1 MATKPRRAEARTR
14 ALGSRKV
21 LVLANS
27 HPMGAGTDST
37 ATTIVAGA
45 LGEVPKDAGVLSGT
59 ENMTDGKVHAG
70 VAIDVKSGGGKST
83 LMIPDVTKVST
94 GDSPV
99 YLTKPIVLELAKLS
113 AFLTAKKVTLP
124 SQVENLMKDSTLSCG
139 AFYYVAKKTAAPTE
153 ESVLLLQFA
162 IKFDKGAISSLTND
176 EAMGELFDIKGAAVR
191 VYKCPAGP
199 RREAL
204 EAYVRELVRDSDGPS
219 T

>member
-14 ALGSRKV
+14 ALGSRKT

-27 HPMGAGTDST
+27 HPVGAGTDST
-37 ATTIVAGA
+37 ATTILAGA

-59 ENMTDGKVHAG
+59 EAMTDGKVHAG
-70 VAIDVKSGGGKST
+70 VAIDVKSGSGNST

-99 YLTKPIVLELAKLS
+99 YLTKPIVLELGKLS
-113 AFLTAKKVTLP
+113 AFLKAKKVTLP
-124 SQVENLMKDSTLSCG
+124 SEVERLMNDSTLSCG
-139 AFYYVAKKTAAPTE
+139 AFYYVAKSGASTE
-153 ESVLLLQFA
+153 DSVLLLQFA
-162 IKFDKGAISSLTND
+162 IKFDKGAIRSLTND
-176 EAMGELFDIKGAAVR
+176 EAMGELFEIKGAAVR

-204 EAYVRELVRDSDGPS
+204 EAYVRQLVRDSDGPA